1 MADPSVTINRITLEE
16 IASVLEIQR
25 DCYDEGYIEDSRTF
39 TRMIT
44 VYPQGCLGV
53 SVGDML
59 AAYVF
64 FHPYRDDVVKPLDL
78 SLVLNGTEDCMYL
91 HDIAVHHRY
100 RGMGLAG
107 MLMERVDHETRRG
120 GFEAQCLVAVQS
132 SQDYWGNYGFKIVRT
147 IEGYGKSQAYYMKR
161 NL

>member
-1 MADPSVTINRITLEE
+1 M
-16 IASVLEIQR
+16 IA
-25 DCYDEGYIEDSRTF
+25 
-39 TRMIT
+39 

-53 SVGDML
+53 SVGGML

-78 SLVLNGTEDCMYL
+78 SLVLDGAEDCMYL

-100 RGMGLAG
+100 RGMGLAR
-107 MLMERVDHETRRG
+107 MLMERIDHETRSG
-120 GFEAQCLVAVQS
+120 GFEIQCLVAVQN
-132 SQDYWGNYGFKIVRT
+132 SQDFWRKFGFKIVRMVG
-147 IEGYGKSQAYYMKR
+147 GYGESLVYYMKR

>member
-1 MADPSVTINRITLEE
+1 M
-16 IASVLEIQR
+16 IA
-25 DCYDEGYIEDSRTF
+25 
-39 TRMIT
+39 

-53 SVGDML
+53 SVGGML

-64 FHPYRDDVVKPLDL
+64 FHPYRDNVVKLLDL

-100 RGMGLAG
+100 RGMDLTR

-120 GFEAQCLVAVQS
+120 GFEVQCLVAVQN
-132 SQDYWGNYGFKIVRT
+132 SQDFWRKHGFEIVRT
-147 IEGYGKSQAYYMKR
+147 IEDYAESPAFYMKR